1 MSVDTAKFDAALEH
15 VVAAKAVYRTH
26 ARTHARAVA
35 YVGRKSGFNST
46 DVDAECRVKAGAGA

>member
-15 VVAAKAVYRTH
+15 VVAAKAVYH
-26 ARTHARAVA
+26 SHARAVA